1 MFIWIVSPIILI
13 LQMVALISTIMFVIY
28 LIKGG
33 KYDDDDEAWVA
44 VEWANETFNF
54 DTVPLSLRTIYV
66 LATLDEWTG
75 KTRHTHRRLSQ
86 PFRIA
91 KHT

>member
-33 KYDDDDEAWVA
+33 KYDDDDEARDH
-44 VEWANETFNF
+44 FFFLLSHLSYKNF
-54 DTVPLSLRTIYV
+54 SKNLSFAIYFGTLTIEVLRF
-66 LATLDEWTG
+66 
-75 KTRHTHRRLSQ
+75 K
-86 PFRIA
+86 
-91 KHT
+91 